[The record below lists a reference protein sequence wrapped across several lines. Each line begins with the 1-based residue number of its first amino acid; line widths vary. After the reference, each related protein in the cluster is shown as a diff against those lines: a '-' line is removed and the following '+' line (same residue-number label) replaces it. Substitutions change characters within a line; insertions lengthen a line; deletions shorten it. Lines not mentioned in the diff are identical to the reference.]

1 MKEILTNAF
10 EAVTDN
16 KLYSSKGFDGARDAR
31 KVLEYSMYDLAIADR
46 QAVVDSMAE
55 GTSRED
61 SLKEYLSDENFEK
74 WYADIYA
81 KLCEYEG

>member
-1 MKEILTNAF
+1 MIW
-10 EAVTDN
+10 
-16 KLYSSKGFDGARDAR
+16 
-31 KVLEYSMYDLAIADR
+31 IADR

-81 KLCEYEG
+81 KLVSMRAEVIRKF

>member
-1 MKEILTNAF
+1 MIW
-10 EAVTDN
+10 
-16 KLYSSKGFDGARDAR
+16 
-31 KVLEYSMYDLAIADR
+31 IADR

-61 SLKEYLSDENFEK
+61 TLKEYLSDENFEK